1 MQLGISI
8 SAISQETYRCKL
20 KRNTDL
26 HCKKTVTIDRVDD
39 VWAKLRQPALT
50 TTFLKKVRFQ
60 RTTGVTSVTPKLVF
74 VVVAWT
80 AM

>member
-50 TTFLKKVRFQ
+50 TTFQ